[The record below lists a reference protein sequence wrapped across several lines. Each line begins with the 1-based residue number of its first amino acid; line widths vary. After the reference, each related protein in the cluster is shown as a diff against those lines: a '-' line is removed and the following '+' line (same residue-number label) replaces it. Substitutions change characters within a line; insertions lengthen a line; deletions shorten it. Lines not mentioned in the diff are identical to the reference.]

1 MKKAVFEIVKEFF
14 KKWLLSPFSN
24 KVTKILLY
32 TGAAV
37 VAAPMIEHL
46 IIKVILLK
54 FLDIN
59 IPIDVPDIPAYITGV
74 ILMFCGAIHNLSYQ
88 YLAFIQSKASD
99 AKDLKIKKEQNP
111 HDERII
117 KEILELLP
125 YEDTNY
131 WLGQAGYAGLR
142 RDFYHDLEKCAKF
155 TTAPFKL
162 YNESIDLSKCT
173 LINAIYDFTMQCM
186 GHLGAQENP
195 RGEMYLPPFHWKNQ
209 GAKSE
214 AKYYEQVEAVGRA
227 GEDVRLKL
235 DNFIALV
242 KKEGFIV

>member
-1 MKKAVFEIVKEFF
+1 MKKTALEIVKAFV

-54 FLDIN
+54 FFDIN
-59 IPIDVPDIPAYITGV
+59 IPIDVPDVPAYVTGV
-74 ILMFCGAIHNLSYQ
+74 ILMTFGAIHNLAYQ
-88 YLAFIQSKASD
+88 YLVFIQSKMSEVQ
-99 AKDLKIKKEQNP
+99 KRETEKQQKP
-111 HDERII
+111 HDEKII
-117 KEILELLP
+117 SEILDLLP
-125 YEDTNY
+125 YEDANY
-131 WLGQAGYAGLR
+131 WLEQAGYAGLR
-142 RDFYHDLEKCAKF
+142 RDFYHNLEKCEKF
-155 TTAPFKL
+155 KTAPFKL
-162 YNESIDLSKCT
+162 YNESVKAAKEMLV
-173 LINAIYDFTMQCM
+173 NAISDFTLQCM

-195 RGEMYLPPFHWKNQ
+195 KGDMYLPPYHWKSQ

-214 AKYYEQVEAVGRA
+214 AKYYEQVESVGKA
-227 GEDVRLKL
+227 GEAVKLQL
-235 DNFIALV
+235 DNFISIV